1 MRRGR
6 NVTWCSHYGKRME
19 VPQKI
24 ENRATIRPN
33 SSLLEYLYKE
43 NEHTNLKGYMHPHVH
58 SSIISN
64 IQDMGIT

>member
-1 MRRGR
+1 
-6 NVTWCSHYGKRME
+6 ME